1 MSAVWFCARSEL
13 RARRRALAALA
24 LIAGMF
30 GGATFAALAGAS
42 RTQSAYPRFLERER
56 AYDIAVADSTLFS
69 SVFWK
74 PNFEAIARLPDVRTA
89 VPVDWGFIH
98 AGGDIPEG
106 VMYTGSSD
114 PRFGTEIQRALV
126 VRGRLPRAPDEIAV
140 PYFADKT
147 TENNAREIGAFGLG
161 DRIKADAHGQTVI
174 LKVVGETVEPGQ
186 IPPRPNWGWQIIV
199 SPAFLRSYQ
208 DGCEFGG
215 PHCLIDFRIQTMY
228 VRLQQHGDIGRFRR
242 ATDALTGGKVLALQ
256 ELGDHTRAVQGSTDL
271 QSIALRL
278 LALFLALTGALVVGQ
293 LIAREIA
300 LGTAEADTLNALGLG
315 VAQRFLLSIVRLAP
329 VALGGAA
336 VALFVGW
343 LASAIFPRGTVRILE
358 GTRLSFDG
366 GILGTGAAAVLLAV
380 IAMTVIPARRA
391 TSSGAQKMSP
401 KPSSVASGFAAVG
414 MSAASVAGARLALE
428 RGRGRT
434 AVPVVS
440 SLAIVAVGIG
450 AFVAA
455 STFAVNLAGVT
466 HRSELWGKTWDEVI
480 STQNDAFNE
489 DPEAQRSY
497 TMAARAALA
506 QDPDVL
512 AVASIDSGAPTIVY
526 GPHDPSNGLGI
537 TAMSIDNVKG
547 SLDPPILE
555 GRAPRDPHEVVLGPR
570 LIKAL
575 GIKLD
580 AEHPPTVQIGFQG
593 AGDKRATFRV
603 VGRGVIPPLG
613 NYGQLGYGLW
623 VYAQFPIDEMLNDVG
638 VAPPTTDVIVRWR
651 PGADTDAV
659 ITRLKKSFPTV
670 GRGGGLVGGKFA
682 DAVNFGGVQGA
693 PLIVGGVLALLGAAA
708 LVHVLV
714 TSIRRRR
721 RDLAILKT
729 IGFVRGQARRAVA
742 WQATIMVVIAAA
754 IGTPLGIIG
763 GRWLWRQVAEGIG
776 VLARPALSVI
786 TLALL
791 GPSVIV
797 LANLIAA
804 FPARAAARTKP
815 ALVLRAE

>member
-1 MSAVWFCARSEL
+1 MSAVWF
-13 RARRRALAALA
+13 RARAEMRARWRALVALA
-24 LIAGMF
+24 LIAGVF
-30 GGATFAALAGAS
+30 GAATLAALEGAR

-56 AYDIAVADSTLFS
+56 AYDVAVPDSTLFS
-69 SVFWK
+69 PVFWK
-74 PNFEAIARLPDVRTA
+74 PDFDAIARLPEVGTA

-106 VMYTGSSD
+106 ISYTGSSD
-114 PRFGTEIQRALV
+114 PRYGSEIQRALV
-126 VRGRLPRAPDEIAV
+126 VRGRMPRAADEIAV

-147 TENNAREIGAFGLG
+147 TENNAREIGVYGLG
-161 DRIKADAHGQTVI
+161 DRIKADAHGHTVV
-174 LKVVGETVEPGQ
+174 LKVVGETVEPGEL
-186 IPPRPNWGWQIIV
+186 PPRPNWGWQIIV
-199 SPAFLRSYQ
+199 SPAFLRTYQ
-208 DGCEFGG
+208 DGCELGG
-215 PHCLIDFRIQTMY
+215 PRCLIDFRIAAMY
-228 VRLQQHGDIGRFRR
+228 VRLQHPGDIGRFRHD
-242 ATDALTGGKVLALQ
+242 TDGMTGGKVLALQ
-256 ELGDHTRAVQGSTDL
+256 ELGDHTRAVQSSTDL

-293 LIAREIA
+293 QLAREIT
-300 LGTAEADTLNALGLG
+300 LGSAETDTLKALGLG
-315 VAQRFLLSIVRLAP
+315 ETQRFLLSIVRLTP
-329 VALGGAA
+329 VALGAA
-336 VALFVGW
+336 AFALVAGW
-343 LASAIFPRGTVRILE
+343 LSSPIFPRGTLRIVE

-366 GILGTGAAAVLLAV
+366 GILGTGAAAILVAIVAL
-380 IAMTVIPARRA
+380 MVIPARRA
-391 TSSGAQKMSP
+391 TSAGPRAMAST
-401 KPSSVASGFAAVG
+401 PSRVASGFAASG

-450 AFVAA
+450 SFVAA

-466 HRSELWGKTWDEVI
+466 HRSELWGKTWNDVI
-480 STQNDAFNE
+480 STQNDAFND
-489 DPEAQRSY
+489 DPDAQRRY
-497 TMAARAALA
+497 TMEARAALS

-512 AVASIDSGAPTIVY
+512 AAASIDSGAPTIVY
-526 GPHDPSNGLGI
+526 GPHDPNNGLGI

-547 SLDPPILE
+547 SLDPPIVE
-555 GRAPRDPHEVVLGPR
+555 GHAPSDPHEIVLGPR

-580 AEHPPTVQIGFQG
+580 AAHPPTVQIGFQG

-623 VYAQFPIDEMLNDVG
+623 VNAHFPIGEMLNDVSL
-638 VAPPTTDVIVRWR
+638 APPTTDVIVRWR
-651 PGADTDAV
+651 PGADTGAV
-659 ITRLKKSFPTV
+659 IARLKKRFPAV
-670 GRGGGLVGGKFA
+670 GPGSGLVGGKFA

-693 PLIVGGVLALLGAAA
+693 PLVVGGVLGLLGGAA
-708 LVHVLV
+708 LAHVLV

-754 IGTPLGIIG
+754 IGTPFGIIG
-763 GRWLWRQVAEGIG
+763 GRWLWRQVADGIG
-776 VLARPALSVI
+776 VIARPTLSGI
-786 TLALL
+786 TLALI
-791 GPSVIV
+791 GPSVII
-797 LANLIAA
+797 LANVIAVL
-804 FPARAAARTKP
+804 PARAAARTQP